1 MDLLIVGGNSFI
13 GSNLQAYLLG
23 RDPSINIMNL
33 DSARD
38 NRMEDIM
45 GLSRYQGRYSF
56 KGGEVCDLSTYEHYL
71 KVSDMVINCSS
82 NIRGSFFREGME
94 RYMRANTLGA
104 RILADSASRNHV
116 PLIHVSSDE
125 VYGSCPYTVHRR
137 DESSPL
143 DPTNSFATTIAAG
156 ERLVSIAGKESGT
169 PMVIVRPCELIGP
182 NQPAYGIV
190 PRTIRSIMAG
200 RPPTFREKGGERY
213 RDWLHIL
220 DFCSA
225 VEILMDS
232 LTGSTEPV
240 KQETEGEVHSPPG
253 KTVISGTSVATV
265 QTQPPEKKVARSVLS
280 GVSVFNITSEMR
292 YPIVDIIERTMKL
305 MGSDLPLQESKEE
318 GYRDLGYNPSGK
330 KISYQGWHPRY
341 NDVDEI
347 LKSTVDWFR
356 ENPDILQLTAS
367 SHLGP

>member
-1 MDLLIVGGNSFI
+1 VQGIGVGWDSF
-13 GSNLQAYLLG
+13 SM
-23 RDPSINIMNL
+23 P
-33 DSARD
+33 DS
-38 NRMEDIM
+38 
-45 GLSRYQGRYSF
+45 SR
-56 KGGEVCDLSTYEHYL
+56 GG
-71 KVSDMVINCSS
+71 
-82 NIRGSFFREGME
+82 
-94 RYMRANTLGA
+94 
-104 RILADSASRNHV
+104 
-116 PLIHVSSDE
+116 
-125 VYGSCPYTVHRR
+125 
-137 DESSPL
+137 
-143 DPTNSFATTIAAG
+143 
-156 ERLVSIAGKESGT
+156 
-169 PMVIVRPCELIGP
+169 
-182 NQPAYGIV
+182 
-190 PRTIRSIMAG
+190 
-200 RPPTFREKGGERY
+200 
-213 RDWLHIL
+213 
-220 DFCSA
+220 
-225 VEILMDS
+225 
-232 LTGSTEPV
+232 TGSTEPV